1 MEQRVTVKQA
11 ASELQ
16 MGVLTVQCLMK
27 EGRLPIGYAQ
37 KKEGCSRYSF
47 YIYRHLLD
55 EHKRNL
61 GLDKHSH

>member
-1 MEQRVTVKQA
+1 MYETRVTTKQA
-11 ASELQ
+11 AKELQ
-16 MGVLTVQCLMK
+16 MSVLTLQCLMK

-55 EHKRNL
+55 EHKKRL
-61 GLDKHSH
+61 GID

>member
-1 MEQRVTVKQA
+1 MDQRVTTRQA

-16 MGVLTVQCLMK
+16 MSVLTVQCLMK

-37 KKEGCSRYSF
+37 KKEGRKKYSF

-55 EHKRNL
+55 VHKRYL
-61 GLDKHSH
+61 GL